1 MLPTDSIDRLKGV
14 GASTINKLSKLK
26 INNITDVINHYPKR
40 YIDFSKLDKII
51 DLSPGNVTIRIKL
64 STPKTRYVR
73 RGMNITESLAY
84 DDTSKVKVLWF
95 NQPYRAK
102 GIKVGEEYFL
112 SGEYKLNGNNFSF
125 INPSLELVS
134 DFPVNTARILPVYKL
149 TEGVNASLIR
159 KLVKESLLKTKLED
173 IFSKD
178 FINEFNL
185 ISQKDAY
192 MKLHFPDNPSDVV
205 LARRRFS
212 FEEGFKLMLAS
223 IMNKEEIA
231 LTDSHKIKFNLE
243 LAKKFVDSLPFKLTD
258 DQRIAVWQIYKD
270 LDKKHPMNRLVEGD
284 VGSGKTIVAAMSA
297 LMPLS
302 EGKQVALMVPTEI
315 LAKQHYKTFLKIYE
329 PLGLTKEI
337 ALITSSTSKKDKEQ
351 IVKDIAEKKKLM
363 IIGTHSLI
371 EDYLK
376 PDELALV
383 IIDEQH
389 RFGVEQRKRLVKKA
403 KYQPHLL
410 SLSATPIP
418 RSLALT
424 LFRDLD
430 LSKIKAA
437 PNKEKSITTEIYSRS
452 EYTRNLP
459 GITKILESGQQMFVV
474 CPSIDSE
481 KTKSVTEIYEEIVR
495 DYPKYKVAKLHGKM
509 KQDEKDKIMLNFLE
523 KKTDI
528 LVSTTVIEVGV
539 DVPNANVMLIFSPN
553 SFGLAQLHQLRGRVG
568 RGQHPGFCY
577 LIVEDN
583 EQVTR
588 RLSAIE
594 SYSDGF
600 KLSEIDLDL
609 RGPGQVYG
617 IFQHGEL
624 DLNFFNFSDMELI
637 REIEQAVALFI
648 DKGYNIEEFPL
659 LFKEVN
665 ELRKITNLD

>member
-1 MLPTDSIDRLKGV
+1 MNSID
-14 GASTINKLSKLK
+14 
-26 INNITDVINHYPKR
+26 
-40 YIDFSKLDKII
+40 
-51 DLSPGNVTIRIKL
+51 
-64 STPKTRYVR
+64 
-73 RGMNITESLAY
+73 
-84 DDTSKVKVLWF
+84 
-95 NQPYRAK
+95 
-102 GIKVGEEYFL
+102 
-112 SGEYKLNGNNFSF
+112 
-125 INPSLELVS
+125 
-134 DFPVNTARILPVYKL
+134 
-149 TEGVNASLIR
+149 
-159 KLVKESLLKTKLED
+159 
-173 IFSKD
+173 
-178 FINEFNL
+178 
-185 ISQKDAY
+185 
-192 MKLHFPDNPSDVV
+192 
-205 LARRRFS
+205 
-212 FEEGFKLMLAS
+212 
-223 IMNKEEIA
+223 
-231 LTDSHKIKFNLE
+231 
-243 LAKKFVDSLPFKLTD
+243 
-258 DQRIAVWQIYKD
+258 
-270 LDKKHPMNRLVEGD
+270 
-284 VGSGKTIVAAMSA
+284 
-297 LMPLS
+297 
-302 EGKQVALMVPTEI
+302 
-315 LAKQHYKTFLKIYE
+315 
-329 PLGLTKEI
+329 
-337 ALITSSTSKKDKEQ
+337 
-351 IVKDIAEKKKLM
+351 
-363 IIGTHSLI
+363 
-371 EDYLK
+371 
-376 PDELALV
+376 
-383 IIDEQH
+383 
-389 RFGVEQRKRLVKKA
+389 FGVEQRKRLVKKA